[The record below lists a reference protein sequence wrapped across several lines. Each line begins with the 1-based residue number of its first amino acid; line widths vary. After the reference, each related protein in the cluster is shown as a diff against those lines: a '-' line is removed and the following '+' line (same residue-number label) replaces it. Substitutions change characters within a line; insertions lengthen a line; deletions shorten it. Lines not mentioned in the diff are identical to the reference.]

1 MECSKVRNSR
11 VMELLIWAGKSHSTA
26 DEFTTL
32 LLMRWQ
38 CLLTQN
44 IAGSGKTT
52 PKARNQTA
60 STVGSTSRKWEMGCP
75 NGGEKGEKERFKHRV
90 KIFTLKCLT
99 TCKGNHHRAWEISHC
114 FSEYMEICLPQRAS
128 ALQHPRI
135 VYSFQTMGRSLFGCV
150 SHGNQKTPSK
160 NIHPS
165 LKFAHFCSPAHPSS
179 PHKNL
184 RD

>member
-1 MECSKVRNSR
+1 MECSKVRNSW

-44 IAGSGKTT
+44 IAGSGKTA

-99 TCKGNHHRAWEISHC
+99 TCKGNHHKVWENSHC

-128 ALQHPRI
+128 ALQRPSYC
-135 VYSFQTMGRSLFGCV
+135 VLLPDNGEKFVWLYLSWQSENTFQKYS
-150 SHGNQKTPSK
+150 PISK
-160 NIHPS
+160 I
-165 LKFAHFCSPAHPSS
+165 CSFLQPSS
-179 PHKNL
+179 PL
-184 RD
+184 